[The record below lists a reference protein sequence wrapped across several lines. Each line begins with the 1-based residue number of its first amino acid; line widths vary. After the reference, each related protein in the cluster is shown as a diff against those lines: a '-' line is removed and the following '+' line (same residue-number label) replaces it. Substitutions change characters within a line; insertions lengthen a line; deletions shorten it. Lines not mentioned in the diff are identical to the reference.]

1 MTANDVESYT
11 EQLLVLGRGE
21 QCVDFNALLQRLFN
35 EPQREIVD
43 GVLSNLRK
51 VDDSLVT
58 CLCNFIAH
66 NGGYVEKFPVL
77 EEILFE
83 KILLAPEQIGP
94 LLIAAQHP
102 DEISCYVHCANALAI
117 EAAAPALEEKL
128 ATVADEKL
136 IIDILEALTRI
147 GYCDKPENIA
157 DYLYSANRRIIG
169 PAILCLGGIGSH
181 EALQVLSKRMGTDS
195 EFDRLILDQFAR
207 IQDQFCIEQLNDT
220 LASHITH
227 VRNYGKEKLTAIGA
241 KAIPVIIENLLSDD
255 PDFVVHSLNVL
266 GTIKDESAI
275 KPIRNLLHSHPQDA
289 NIRFA
294 AYESLGELPCQK
306 VAYALAEGLNDSD
319 GSVRTAA
326 ARAINNN
333 YSKILGGGVKNLLRS
348 SAFDHDEIVSAIV
361 DSESE
366 HIFLDV
372 VAEDDLREQ
381 FFAYLRER
389 AHSDVIKFFSK
400 ALKNNGRE
408 DWVKQI
414 TAADASAT
422 PQKMMVY
429 AIDDSRM
436 VLNIYR
442 SALHKLGYEFKL
454 FEFPETALQSIAV
467 DAPKFVFTDLN
478 MPLISGIDVAA
489 KLRETYSAKELPI
502 VMVTTQSESDSRQA
516 ALAAGVNEVISKP
529 FTAATLQ
536 QAIEKHI

>member
-11 EQLLVLGRGE
+11 EQLLVLGRDE
-21 QCVDFNALLQRLFN
+21 QCADFNVLLQRLFN
-35 EPQREIVD
+35 EPQREIFD
-43 GVLSNLRK
+43 GVLSKLRK

-58 CLCNFIAH
+58 CLGNFIAH
-66 NGGYVEKFPVL
+66 NGTYVEKFPVL

-83 KILLAPEQIGP
+83 KNLLDPEQIGR

-102 DEISCYVHCANALAI
+102 DEIPCYVHCANALAI

-157 DYLYSANRRIIG
+157 DYLYSANRRSIG

-348 SAFDHDEIVSAIV
+348 SAFDHEEIVSAIV

-381 FFAYLRER
+381 IFCLPER
-389 AHSDVIKFFSK
+389 AS
-400 ALKNNGRE
+400 
-408 DWVKQI
+408 
-414 TAADASAT
+414 
-422 PQKMMVY
+422 PQ
-429 AIDDSRM
+429 RC
-436 VLNIYR
+436 N
-442 SALHKLGYEFKL
+442 
-454 FEFPETALQSIAV
+454 
-467 DAPKFVFTDLN
+467 
-478 MPLISGIDVAA
+478 
-489 KLRETYSAKELPI
+489 
-502 VMVTTQSESDSRQA
+502 
-516 ALAAGVNEVISKP
+516 
-529 FTAATLQ
+529 
-536 QAIEKHI
+536 